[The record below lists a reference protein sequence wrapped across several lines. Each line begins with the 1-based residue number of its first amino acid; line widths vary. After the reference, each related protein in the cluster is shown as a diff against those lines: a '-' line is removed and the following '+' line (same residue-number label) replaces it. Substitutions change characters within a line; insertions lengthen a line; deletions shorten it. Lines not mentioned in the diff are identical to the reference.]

1 MKNFFLVFF
10 CIVCI
15 YLNYLRLESFILQPQ
30 LLYDFANDEVSY
42 EFHQIKNKIKNY
54 PSLAINTI
62 PINSLLSKYAIDS
75 KKFDDAIRL
84 LEQGNKLNPYL
95 AFSDYQ
101 LSRIYIQLND
111 YDKAFRYIE
120 KAYKLS
126 PNIISISALYKA
138 LSELINLEE

>member
-10 CIVCI
+10 CFVSV
-15 YLNYLRLESFILQPQ
+15 YLNYLRLESFILQPH
-30 LLYDFANDEVSY
+30 LLHDFANDEISFEY
-42 EFHQIKNKIKNY
+42 NQIKNKIKNY

-75 KKFDDAIRL
+75 EKIDDAIRL

-111 YDKAFRYIE
+111 YDNAFRYIE
-120 KAYKLS
+120 RAYKLS

>member
-1 MKNFFLVFF
+1 MKNFFLIFF
-10 CIVCI
+10 TLVTI
-15 YLNYLRLESFILQPQ
+15 YLNFLRLESFIIQPK
-30 LLYDFANDEVSY
+30 LLNDLANDKVSFEY
-42 EFHQIKNKIKNY
+42 KQIKKEIKNY

-62 PINSLLSKYAIDS
+62 PIKSLLSKYAIDS
-75 KKFDDAIRL
+75 KNFDVAIEL

-101 LSRIYIQLND
+101 LSRVYIQLND
-111 YDKAFRYIE
+111 YDKALKYID

-138 LSELINLEE
+138 LSDLINSEK

>member
-1 MKNFFLVFF
+1 MKNFFLIFF
-10 CIVCI
+10 CFVSV
-15 YLNYLRLESFILQPQ
+15 YLNYLRLESFILQPH
-30 LLYDFANDEVSY
+30 LLHDFANDEVSF
-42 EFHQIKNKIKNY
+42 EFNQIKNKIKNY

-75 KKFDDAIRL
+75 EKIDDAIRL

-111 YDKAFRYIE
+111 YDNAFIYIE